1 MAQAILRDGKQNQKC
16 CFLEHYAVELKQMI
30 VMQLVM
36 CSVTCLK
43 LKSVNFFVN
52 LFKMERKLSIVYYSP
67 KGYWKGFFAVKK
79 MAN

>member
-1 MAQAILRDGKQNQKC
+1 
-16 CFLEHYAVELKQMI
+16 MI

>member
-1 MAQAILRDGKQNQKC
+1 
-16 CFLEHYAVELKQMI
+16 MI

-36 CSVTCLK
+36 CSVTGLK
-43 LKSVNFFVN
+43 LKSVNFSVN
-52 LFKMERKLSIVYYSP
+52 LFQMERKLSRVYYSP